1 MGDRFT
7 IEMKLIVKD
16 VFFKSAFLF
25 FLEPHKSEVFF
36 SNCVVEP
43 ISQMDVLCYLHSGS
57 FPLCKRASPW
67 K

>member
-25 FLEPHKSEVFF
+25 FLEPHKSEGFF
-36 SNCVVEP
+36 SLT
-43 ISQMDVLCYLHSGS
+43 VL
-57 FPLCKRASPW
+57 
-67 K
+67 